1 MRWSQRK
8 HCSLYTV
15 NGIWTEPEAM
25 SSCDGCPVETAVAG
39 LAPGALV
46 RAELDVCLPSGFRR
60 AAGPGSWPVPSGWQ
74 LCLSL
79 FTACQAHKQHSTFD
93 RWKPLLAMYPP
104 LWELGGGG
112 DKFCLKAWEPFPPA
126 LACEGKSIRW
136 CWGRASE
143 ADEGHPQ
150 GHCVHVSREQCAQ
163 ATRHQQDSSLPPA
176 LSLSGII
183 SFLKVFLIFASICK

>member
-1 MRWSQRK
+1 
-8 HCSLYTV
+8 
-15 NGIWTEPEAM
+15 M

-93 RWKPLLAMYPP
+93 RWKPLLGMYPP

-112 DKFCLKAWEPFPPA
+112 DKFCLEAWEPF
-126 LACEGKSIRW
+126 
-136 CWGRASE
+136 
-143 ADEGHPQ
+143 
-150 GHCVHVSREQCAQ
+150 VFVS
-163 ATRHQQDSSLPPA
+163 L
-176 LSLSGII
+176 
-183 SFLKVFLIFASICK
+183 